1 MINSLIKN
9 NDAVFSAYIKLFNN
23 DDNAISDIAQTIIA
37 AAYPLICFII
47 TIIFATIMVLL
58 LVYLER
64 RILALFTLRFG
75 PKPRGGMKV
84 FYKPLQML

>member
-75 PKPRGGMKV
+75 PKRVGYVG
-84 FYKPLQML
+84 FLQTFADAI